1 MKIEQKAVIFGSIIV
16 LAAAGIF
23 LMMWRSHIMGPGAR
37 VTAGGLVAVSSS
49 GTPMPVPAVQ
59 AAKGTLPA
67 NMALQEADGILVSL
81 ALNPYPPSMSKPS
94 DFEITLTDTDG
105 QAISDAT
112 ISLDLTMPGMYMPP
126 NKLDLESSGDGK
138 YRSSGHF
145 TMRGPW
151 RMEAIITI
159 DGKTQSVLF
168 DVWL

>member
-49 GTPMPVPAVQ
+49 GTPMPVQ
-59 AAKGTLPA
+59 AGKGTLPE
-67 NMALQEADGILVSL
+67 NMALQEADGYLVSL
-81 ALNPYPPSMSKPS
+81 TLNPYPPSMSKPS
-94 DFEITLTDTDG
+94 DFEITLTDLDG

-126 NKLDLESSGDGK
+126 NKLDLEPSGDGK

-151 RMEAIITI
+151 RMEAIITMG
-159 DGKTQSVLF
+159 GKTQSVFF